1 MKRTL
6 FFITVCILF
15 STPLIADD
23 ETELFDLIDENALK
37 VHIVARVYQDDRLS
51 TVWDMEVTRFTI
63 LGRSVNIT
71 LTGENIRVRAH
82 ITPYNAGTK
91 GLILLTQGE
100 VWISSKEDDKV
111 QYLSTVKSI
120 PIVPGDKVLF
130 YPLGVQEKVK
140 KTKNTP
146 IIIELEIQVVPHTK
160 EDKPTSREQKN
171 NPEMDKQEVQY
182 PENVISQAIRK

>member
-23 ETELFDLIDENALK
+23 ETELFDLIDENALE
-37 VHIVARVYQDDRLS
+37 VHVVARVYQDDRLS

-63 LGRSVNIT
+63 LGRSVTIT

-82 ITPYNAGTK
+82 ITPYNAGKK

-100 VWISSKEDDKV
+100 VWISPEDDNKV
-111 QYLSTVKSI
+111 QYLSTVESI
-120 PIVPGDKVLF
+120 PVMPGDKVLF
-130 YPLGVQEKVK
+130 YPLGVQKKER

-146 IIIELEIQVVPHTK
+146 IIIELEIQIVPHTK
-160 EDKPTSREQKN
+160 EDKPTSGGQKN
-171 NPEMDKQEVQY
+171 HPEMDKQEVQY
-182 PENVISQAIRK
+182 TENIVSQAIRK